1 MTGPRI
7 IRPDVRSVIQQ
18 PLTVGESPVWDGETG
33 TLWFVDIQAPAL
45 VRLLASGKIDRFD
58 MPAAIGALGLCRDHR
73 IVVALQTGVHL
84 FDPVAGD
91 FEPVSDP
98 VGRHINCR
106 LNDGK
111 VGPDG
116 HFWIG
121 SFSEAK
127 PQTDE
132 AALYRVGADGRTRTV
147 ATGLTSSNGLA
158 WSPDGRRMYH
168 SDSRQCFL
176 QAFDFDPDTGDL
188 GDGRRLRSFTEDE
201 GRPDGAATD
210 RDGFYWSAGVSAGRL
225 NRISPEGEIVE
236 IYLLPVAAPTMPCFG
251 GPDLRTLFVT
261 SLSTDRTG
269 RFEAGKVIAF
279 DVDAEGLPPFR
290 FGTGHPPG

>member
-1 MTGPRI
+1 MTAPRI

-18 PLTVGESPVWDGETG
+18 PLTVGESPVWDEETG

-45 VRLLASGKIDRFD
+45 VRRSASGKIDRFD

-91 FEPVSDP
+91 FELVSDP

-147 ATGLTSSNGLA
+147 ATG
-158 WSPDGRRMYH
+158 
-168 SDSRQCFL
+168 
-176 QAFDFDPDTGDL
+176 
-188 GDGRRLRSFTEDE
+188 
-201 GRPDGAATD
+201 
-210 RDGFYWSAGVSAGRL
+210 
-225 NRISPEGEIVE
+225 
-236 IYLLPVAAPTMPCFG
+236 
-251 GPDLRTLFVT
+251 
-261 SLSTDRTG
+261 
-269 RFEAGKVIAF
+269 
-279 DVDAEGLPPFR
+279 
-290 FGTGHPPG
+290 

>member
-1 MTGPRI
+1 VTAPRI
-7 IRPDVRSVIQQ
+7 IEPKIHSVLQQ
-18 PLTVGESPVWDGETG
+18 PLTVGESPVWDDETG
-33 TLWFVDIQAPAL
+33 TLWLVDILAPAL
-45 VRLLASGKIDRFD
+45 VRLAASGQIDRID
-58 MPAAIGALGLCRDHR
+58 MPAAIGSLGLCRDHR

-84 FDPVAGD
+84 FDPDSGD
-91 FEPVSDP
+91 IEFLCDP
-98 VGRHINCR
+98 VGRDFNGR

-121 SFSEAK
+121 SISESK
-127 PQTDE
+127 PQVDE
-132 AALYRVGADGRTRTV
+132 AALYRVGADGSTRTV

-176 QAFDFDPDTGDL
+176 QAFDFDPATGDL
-188 GDGRRLRSFTEDE
+188 GDGRRLRSFTEDD
-201 GRPDGAATD
+201 GRPDGAAID
-210 RDGFYWSAGVSAGRL
+210 RDGLYWSAGVSAGRL
-225 NRISPEGEIVE
+225 NRISSQGEIVE
-236 IYLLPVAAPTMPCFG
+236 IYILPVAAPTMPCFG

-269 RFEAGKVIAF
+269 RFEAGTVIAF
-279 DVDAEGLPPFR
+279 DVDAEGLAPFR
-290 FGTGHPPG
+290 FG